1 MRKYWSA
8 FDTTVSYAQ
17 KLGDATSQM
26 LNNGVELAQG
36 LLGRPPT
43 PPPAVQPSRW
53 NDLLVDVLKRIF
65 EQLYLAHGNEQAPH
79 SYLFLNKR
87 AFTVAFPIWNA
98 ALTVPAHSP
107 DFQDAFFKRISLQD
121 PSDDVLRIYLRSL
134 TLAAPEIYPGLF
146 CRLLGTL
153 AQLTSLTIA
162 GHAKF
167 TTLPPEFLDALKS
180 MKRLSFLG
188 LHDVDFPAT
197 SDVDLSCDVPSLRQ
211 LDLGGSVTLAP
222 LAGGLGCIKSLTM
235 RSGDLGGQHIPWST
249 LSRLLLRPKD
259 GFAFDCQPFIDSL
272 REYFVDEVN
281 PPLPLERLELRFPA
295 LLDLADVELEGQ
307 FCIHD
312 LCRIFEDLGM
322 SKLKSLVLAD
332 IKSFGWPEA
341 SFALSHVVAL
351 ELSGT
356 CELYEGLCLNN
367 FLKFLQ
373 SFPSLQFLR
382 LCGFRFSSYEPLEDT
397 AATIARLESHELAIY
412 YPHLTAMLFALQSTQ
427 VTEVRYRA
435 EQENLEM
442 RWRRAE
448 GEMFKGEHLMDMPSN
463 EYHESK
469 AIRPFALELCL
480 LNKRIFDVAYPIHA
494 SRLHVPAGPYMHDA
508 VLHGLLTTPGAAAYV
523 RVLEHS
529 LKSEIAR
536 LASHI
541 LGDCRNVTSFSILSG
556 DSEKCG
562 DSDEPTGLPAEPI
575 RMFVRR
581 LFIVPA
587 NIPDVVL
594 EYQGESNFVRDLGA
608 LILDS
613 VRPFRLFAI
622 VIADRL
628 SKQDAPLALEHVS
641 LRLSGGE
648 YAASSTAAYIGYRD
662 LRSLLEIFSNTSIK
676 SLELS
681 DMHARSCTGLRP
693 AAQLPNISSLTIQ
706 GRYSLVETFPALTTL
721 HLRLLLSPFQSRGPV
736 ALVRAAANSAELV
749 QLHRKGIGMSNVTA
763 WTVECDG
770 RKVRMWRE
778 TGGTLEWT
786 WSHAEYRLAE

>member
-1 MRKYWSA
+1 M
-8 FDTTVSYAQ
+8 
-17 KLGDATSQM
+17 
-26 LNNGVELAQG
+26 
-36 LLGRPPT
+36 
-43 PPPAVQPSRW
+43 
-53 NDLLVDVLKRIF
+53 
-65 EQLYLAHGNEQAPH
+65 
-79 SYLFLNKR
+79 
-87 AFTVAFPIWNA
+87 
-98 ALTVPAHSP
+98 
-107 DFQDAFFKRISLQD
+107 SL
-121 PSDDVLRIYLRSL
+121 SL
-134 TLAAPEIYPGLF
+134 
-146 CRLLGTL
+146 
-153 AQLTSLTIA
+153 
-162 GHAKF
+162 
-167 TTLPPEFLDALKS
+167 
-180 MKRLSFLG
+180 
-188 LHDVDFPAT
+188 
-197 SDVDLSCDVPSLRQ
+197 
-211 LDLGGSVTLAP
+211 
-222 LAGGLGCIKSLTM
+222 
-235 RSGDLGGQHIPWST
+235 
-249 LSRLLLRPKD
+249 
-259 GFAFDCQPFIDSL
+259 
-272 REYFVDEVN
+272 
-281 PPLPLERLELRFPA
+281 PA
-295 LLDLADVELEGQ
+295 L
-307 FCIHD
+307 
-312 LCRIFEDLGM
+312 
-322 SKLKSLVLAD
+322 
-332 IKSFGWPEA
+332 P
-341 SFALSHVVAL
+341 VARP
-351 ELSGT
+351 T
-356 CELYEGLCLNN
+356 
-367 FLKFLQ
+367 
-373 SFPSLQFLR
+373 FPSL
-382 LCGFRFSSYEPLEDT
+382 SSLPD
-397 AATIARLESHELAIY
+397 EL
-412 YPHLTAMLFALQSTQ
+412 LQH
-427 VTEVRYRA
+427 VYR
-435 EQENLEM
+435 
-442 RWRRAE
+442 
-448 GEMFKGEHLMDMPSN
+448 HLMDMPSN

-575 RMFVRR
+575 RMFVRSVTLRTYTVGSSAAFPTLRASVRR

-613 VRPFRLFAI
+613 
-622 VIADRL
+622 
-628 SKQDAPLALEHVS
+628 DAPLALEHVS

-706 GRYSLVETFPALTTL
+706 GRYSLVETAEQDAFLSFLRQFPALTTL

-770 RKVRMWRE
+770 QKVRMWRE